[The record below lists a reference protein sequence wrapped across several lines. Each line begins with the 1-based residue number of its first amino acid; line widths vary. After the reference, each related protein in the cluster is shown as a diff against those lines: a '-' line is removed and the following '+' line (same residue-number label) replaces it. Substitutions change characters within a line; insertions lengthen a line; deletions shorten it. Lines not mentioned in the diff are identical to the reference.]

1 MDPNWVRAKKK
12 DVWVIRELMKQM
24 DKQLPIGVTGLLI
37 ITFLIEAAIY
47 CKCHQ
52 GHKNRRKEKK
62 QVP

>member
-12 DVWVIRELMKQM
+12 DIWVMKQMKQM
-24 DKQLPIGVTGLLI
+24 DIQLPLGLLI
-37 ITFLIEAAIY
+37 ITFQIAAAIY